1 MCSRVSSAGSGK
13 RDDGERH
20 GPAARALERPG
31 WDVEVE
37 EEVEE
42 GEPDSPGDGG
52 LAPPA
57 GVVDVEL
64 FVCFEPP
71 AEAGDWVVVEAQ
83 ASSCRRL
90 HASGEPHVPVRT
102 RWLHWLVRPFFVAL
116 SLRRC
121 PGSVTGMQVGGG
133 WSVPYHAP
141 AAEGAGP
148 ESGCFSICLGQD
160 LHPGVGGGRVVQ
172 GLLAGTPGVVKKKL
186 FRDDDSG
193 CAVWPGRWAEA
204 APAPALVQGLPP
216 SVTLEL

>member
-160 LHPGVGGGRVVQ
+160 LHPGVGGG
-172 GLLAGTPGVVKKKL
+172 GLCRDCWREPPGLSKRSFSATTTAGA
-186 FRDDDSG
+186 RY
-193 CAVWPGRWAEA
+193 GR
-204 APAPALVQGLPP
+204 GGGRRLPP
-216 SVTLEL
+216 PQRWCRGYRRP